1 MKRFQDFDDFDVA
14 NEDDVLEDFLG
25 IHKKDPNAAAP
36 PTTTTTD
43 DQQKLAPT
51 TEQPATD
58 KLG

>member
-1 MKRFQDFDDFDVA
+1 LKRFQDFDDFDVA

-25 IHKKDPNAAAP
+25 IHKKDPNAAP

-43 DQQKLAPT
+43 DQQKEAPM
-51 TEQPATD
+51 TEQPTTD

>member
-25 IHKKDPNAAAP
+25 IHKKDPNAAP

-43 DQQKLAPT
+43 DQQKQAPT
-51 TEQPATD
+51 TEQPTTD

>member
-1 MKRFQDFDDFDVA
+1 LKRFQDFDDFDVA

-25 IHKKDPNAAAP
+25 IHKKDPNAAP

-43 DQQKLAPT
+43 DQQKQAPT
-51 TEQPATD
+51 TEQPTTD

>member
-1 MKRFQDFDDFDVA
+1 MKRYQDFDDFDVA

-25 IHKKDPNAAAP
+25 IHKKDPNAAP

-43 DQQKLAPT
+43 DQQKQAPT
-51 TEQPATD
+51 TEQPATN